1 MISLYESIL
10 QSTKAGKRSLIENW
24 LSDTKNVFG
33 PGNKPL
39 DYKIKSDNTVEV
51 IDEYFWITFEGYD
64 QLPEYIK
71 FANYEGHII
80 LGKSGSFSEHR
91 INSFLGLPKKIK
103 KLSIYCGT
111 KTTCFPKLDVEMSN
125 KFTFSGPSINMYE
138 GLHIKFNNE
147 DNGLRGARTLYIDF
161 FETSFSSW
169 KVENCD
175 TIDLTGDDRL
185 AKIFA
190 KSVNQK
196 YTKLNSK
203 TGPLEYP
210 IEEKGLQ
217 QMKEFFGGIDLSTV
231 NFILLAKHIAI
242 QKINGKFY
250 KLRT

>member
-1 MISLYESIL
+1 MKSLYESIL
-10 QSTKAGKRSLIENW
+10 SSTNSGKRSLIEKW

-33 PGNKPL
+33 PGNKQL
-39 DYKIKSDNTVEV
+39 DYKIKSDNTIEV
-51 IDEYFWITFEGYD
+51 IDKYFWITFEGYD

-80 LGKSGSFSEHR
+80 LGKSGGFSEHR
-91 INSFLGLPKKIK
+91 INSFEGLPKKIK
-103 KLSIYCGT
+103 KLSVYCGT

-125 KFTFSGPSINMYE
+125 KFAFCGPKINMYE

-147 DNGLRGARTLYIDF
+147 DNGLPGARTLYID

-175 TIDLTGDDRL
+175 TIDLTGDDGL
-185 AKIFA
+185 AKTFA
-190 KSVNQK
+190 KNVNQK

-231 NFILLAKHIAI
+231 NFILLAKHIEI